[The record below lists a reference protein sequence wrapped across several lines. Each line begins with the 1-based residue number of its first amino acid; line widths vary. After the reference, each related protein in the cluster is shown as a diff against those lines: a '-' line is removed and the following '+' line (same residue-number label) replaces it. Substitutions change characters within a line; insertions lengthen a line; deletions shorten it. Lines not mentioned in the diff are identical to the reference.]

1 MNGLFA
7 LAAFGAVGY
16 VLYRVAL
23 RTPAANV
30 PTAGAPA
37 AGSNAFGAPA
47 AGTSAEYDNDVGG
60 ANPDACSQASYSPPI
75 GMMLNPSISSAMANG
90 SCCGPDQGG
99 SATCVDDGGTST
111 TFVTFLPA
119 WGD

>member
-47 AGTSAEYDNDVGG
+47 AGTS
-60 ANPDACSQASYSPPI
+60 YSPPI

-119 WGD
+119 RGD

>member
-1 MNGLFA
+1 MNGLLA

-16 VLYRVAL
+16 VLYRVAA
-23 RTPAANV
+23 R
-30 PTAGAPA
+30 APA